1 MNNEPK
7 INQEELIIYVSIL
20 DKRNCFSSSAKK
32 AEWALNSN
40 VPVNSNLYLK
50 ITQGR
55 NQGTRWVLFMKQL
68 EVQNLM
74 QVYLEWAIA
83 IKYPEALLGV
93 GTKYV
98 LYIKILDILHPSYEI
113 TYCKLD
119 SWDYH

>member
-1 MNNEPK
+1 MFL
-7 INQEELIIYVSIL
+7 LISDI
-20 DKRNCFSSSAKK
+20 

-40 VPVNSNLYLK
+40 ISVNSNLYLK
-50 ITQGR
+50 ITKDR
-55 NQGTRWVLFMKQL
+55 NQGTRWILFMKKL

-119 SWDYH
+119 LLGLPLLVV